1 MTHNSISKCET
12 LSNFLYASYN
22 DSIIRFLF
30 LVHPFHE
37 VKRSTT
43 GDKLGCCNK
52 NISHNV
58 CQIKNVF
65 FGLQIGHYLLDT
77 SY

>member
-37 VKRSTT
+37 VKRSMA
-43 GDKLGCCNK
+43 GDELG
-52 NISHNV
+52 
-58 CQIKNVF
+58 
-65 FGLQIGHYLLDT
+65 
-77 SY
+77 